1 MRIASARQG
10 QTTPNTPWA
19 KRHPTVPII
28 PLPSSSE
35 LNKQNWEVITGW
47 NDCCH
52 PFIWTKASTATPKN

>member
-47 NDCCH
+47 NECCR
-52 PFIWTKASTATPKN
+52 PFILTKASTATPKN